1 VSVDRCTSLKG
12 DCCIEGLVADGTGGV
27 DDGLGD
33 AGGNGADNGVEAAGS
48 ADGDVD
54 VCSFGTIIVFL
65 SRRPRM
71 VPWLRLG
78 AACY

>member
-1 VSVDRCTSLKG
+1 MSVDRCTNLNG
-12 DCCIEGLVADGTGGV
+12 DCCVEGLVVDGTGGV

-33 AGGNGADNGVEAAGS
+33 AGGNGADNG
-48 ADGDVD
+48 ADTASSVDKDVD
-54 VCSFGTIIVFL
+54 VCSFGTIIVFR

>member
-1 VSVDRCTSLKG
+1 M
-12 DCCIEGLVADGTGGV
+12 EGLVVDGTGGV

-33 AGGNGADNGVEAAGS
+33 AGGNNVDDGAEDVGS
-48 ADGDVD
+48 ADGDAEA
-54 VCSFGTIIVFL
+54 CSFGTIIVFR
-65 SRRPRM
+65 SRRPRT